1 MFKEYAEM
9 GIQDAKKA
17 DSAMSLFIVA
27 INGFDE
33 IRKNISGE
41 RLKNILSGVE
51 DSIKKSLRRAGDAVA
66 KDTGEIIVIVSGCGK
81 ENVLNVINRLQQNLN
96 DYLVKERL
104 SEQIK
109 LKIGYSTYPQDAET
123 EEELIRIARK

>member
-1 MFKEYAEM
+1 
-9 GIQDAKKA
+9 
-17 DSAMSLFIVA
+17 
-27 INGFDE
+27 
-33 IRKNISGE
+33 
-41 RLKNILSGVE
+41 LSGLE